1 MHEPKQNQISQ
12 YMKNMY
18 LRSVIN
24 SLNPKITMAAMA
36 HGVVITLVGFL
47 KNHIRV
53 KEVSKLF
60 PSKMTMIKIVF

>member
-1 MHEPKQNQISQ
+1 MKTYQIKLTIIHQGYIHEPKQNQISQ

-36 HGVVITLVGFL
+36 HGGGNQLL
-47 KNHIRV
+47 LRLLA
-53 KEVSKLF
+53 S
-60 PSKMTMIKIVF
+60 